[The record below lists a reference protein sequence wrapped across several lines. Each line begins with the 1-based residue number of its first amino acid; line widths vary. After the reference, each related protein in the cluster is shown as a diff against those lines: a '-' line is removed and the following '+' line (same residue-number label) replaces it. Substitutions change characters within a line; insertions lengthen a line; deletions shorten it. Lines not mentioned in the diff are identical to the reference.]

1 MRLRMKRPSEKRA
14 LLCALTY
21 SAGSIT
27 LGRGA
32 MGIQYVTEHG
42 QVGELIARL
51 AGELYQVE
59 ADIRVSQ
66 SPRLHARSTLV
77 RLSGSGCRTLLLDAG
92 CLGREEGLTLGH
104 IPEGLV
110 ERDEDRRCY
119 LRGAFLGAGSVSDPR
134 KGYHLEI
141 VCRHERFAQELC
153 GLLADHYGLPA
164 RYAQRKSAYV
174 AYLKEGEMVAGF
186 LTLTGAM
193 NSTLAFEEARV
204 MRQVSGRVNRIH
216 NFEDANMNKAANAAA
231 SQLVDIECIQRVKGL
246 QSLPPRLREAA
257 ELRLNNPEATLSE
270 LAQMA
275 EVSKSGLNHRFTKL
289 AALAEEYRQSGSGHF
304 QEKE

>member
-1 MRLRMKRPSEKRA
+1 MKRPSEKRA

-51 AGELYQVE
+51 SGSCITL
-59 ADIRVSQ
+59 DRVF
-66 SPRLHARSTLV
+66 PRLHACSTLV
-77 RLSGSGCRTLLLDAG
+77 RLSGAGCRGLLLDAG
-92 CLGREEGLTLGH
+92 CLGQEEGLTLGH

-119 LRGAFLGAGSVSDPR
+119 LRGAFLGAGSVSDPK

-153 GLLADHYGLPA
+153 GLLADYGLPA
-164 RYAQRKSAYV
+164 RYAQRKNAYV
-174 AYLKEGEMVAGF
+174 AYLKEGRNGGGVFDPDRRHE
-186 LTLTGAM
+186 
-193 NSTLAFEEARV
+193 
-204 MRQVSGRVNRIH
+204 QYP
-216 NFEDANMNKAANAAA
+216 
-231 SQLVDIECIQRVKGL
+231 GL
-246 QSLPPRLREAA
+246 
-257 ELRLNNPEATLSE
+257 
-270 LAQMA
+270 
-275 EVSKSGLNHRFTKL
+275 
-289 AALAEEYRQSGSGHF
+289 
-304 QEKE
+304 